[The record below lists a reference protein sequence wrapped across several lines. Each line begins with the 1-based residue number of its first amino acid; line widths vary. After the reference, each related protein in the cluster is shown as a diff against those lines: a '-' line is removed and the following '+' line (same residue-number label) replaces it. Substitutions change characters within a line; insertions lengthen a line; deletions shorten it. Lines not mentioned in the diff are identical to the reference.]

1 MPPRHSKPPPG
12 STGSARP
19 SCAACPFLAAS
30 HRGGIFVVPRGGGP
44 NDLPPPHPSP
54 RRAYCLD
61 QSSNPSPSP
70 VSRVV
75 GSARRSR
82 VTGRR
87 FFTRAAHAA
96 GQGGGWF
103 SWFLRFLVFRVRFF
117 AVAIS
122 ICLTRKIY
130 ATVRTI
136 ARSIQKK
143 SRGIFPATKTA
154 HKIFLGRN
162 FQFFRFGT

>member
-1 MPPRHSKPPPG
+1 MKTPLG
-12 STGSARP
+12 STDPTRNP
-19 SCAACPFLAAS
+19 FAACPFLAAS

-87 FFTRAAHAA
+87 FFTRTARAAE
-96 GQGGGWF
+96 QGEGC
-103 SWFLRFLVFRVRFF
+103 FLVAGFWLFFFCPSRSFVRSF
-117 AVAIS
+117 VQK
-122 ICLTRKIY
+122 KIY
-130 ATVRTI
+130 TIVRTI
-136 ARSIQKK
+136 ARSVQKK
-143 SRGIFPATKTA
+143 SRNFFSAMRARQKKNSGSF
-154 HKIFLGRN
+154 FLV
-162 FQFFRFGT
+162 FWWC